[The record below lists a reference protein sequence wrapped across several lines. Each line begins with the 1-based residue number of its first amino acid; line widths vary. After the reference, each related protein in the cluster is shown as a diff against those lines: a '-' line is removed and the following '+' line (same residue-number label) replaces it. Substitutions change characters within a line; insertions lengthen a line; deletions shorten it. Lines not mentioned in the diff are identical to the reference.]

1 MTSVSDPDELRG
13 VVMFDGALNVRDL
26 GGLPRE
32 GGGFTRFRRL
42 IRADSPHGL
51 SAAGLEAVAEFGIT
65 TVVDLRTD
73 AERQE
78 LPSRLLEV
86 PGIRHIHAPIFT
98 DANRPVHLRTAVDVY
113 LWWFTGYSAGM
124 AAALAAIADAEA
136 GPVLIHCHAGKDR
149 TGMIA
154 ALLLRLAGVSPE
166 VIADDYELS
175 AVMLAE
181 MLDRDRERMLARGDD
196 PDIVERVL
204 QARRETI
211 LEVLSRL
218 QTEHG
223 EAVTILRMLGLDDER
238 IERLSALLVADAWP
252 TGVSRGRARTL

>member
-1 MTSVSDPDELRG
+1 MTSVSDPNELRG

-51 SAAGLEAVAEFGIT
+51 TTEGLDAVATFGIT
-65 TVVDLRTD
+65 TVVDLRTES
-73 AERQE
+73 ERQE
-78 LPSRLLEV
+78 LPSRLLDV
-86 PGIRHIHAPIFT
+86 RGIRHHHTPIFT
-98 DANRPVHLRTAVDVY
+98 DQNRPVHLRTAIDVY
-113 LWWFTGYSAGM
+113 LWWFTECRAGL
-124 AAALAAIADAEA
+124 AAALTAIADAEG

-166 VIADDYELS
+166 VIAADYELS
-175 AVMLAE
+175 AVMLRE
-181 MLDRDRERMLARGDD
+181 MLDRDRVRMLARGDH
-196 PDIVERVL
+196 PDLVEIVL
-204 QARRETI
+204 SARRETI

-218 QTEHG
+218 DAEYG
-223 EAVTILRMLGLDDER
+223 DAVAILRMLGLDEAR
-238 IERLSALLVADAWP
+238 IERLSSLLVADVWP
-252 TGVSRGRARTL
+252 